1 MITRDVL
8 TGFLTIVK
16 MGSIKKAADA
26 LFITQPSLSRKIRSL
41 EEELGYPLFRR
52 HKGVR
57 TIEMTKE
64 GIAFLSL
71 AEQWH
76 VMWEK
81 ARKAVDEP
89 LVQPLR
95 VAAMGSLNYDFL
107 ISCYFD
113 FLDANPQTGIELS
126 NQHPLDAYPLVESGA
141 MDLAFVAQP
150 LFSKTVKVFPL
161 FKEPFVLIS
170 NGNYPETV
178 QPDTLDPRDEVRF
191 TWTAECEAWRSY
203 WFGDKTSRVLMNDI
217 KLLASFLER
226 GGWALVPRSAAEG
239 IKREKKLMEH
249 TLLDPPP
256 DRQIY
261 YILKQDMIE
270 NPQIKSF
277 LHIVDI
283 HRRRWN
289 IDVP

>member
-1 MITRDVL
+1 
-8 TGFLTIVK
+8 
-16 MGSIKKAADA
+16 
-26 LFITQPSLSRKIRSL
+26 
-41 EEELGYPLFRR
+41 
-52 HKGVR
+52 
-57 TIEMTKE
+57 
-64 GIAFLSL
+64 
-71 AEQWH
+71 
-76 VMWEK
+76 
-81 ARKAVDEP
+81 
-89 LVQPLR
+89 
-95 VAAMGSLNYDFL
+95 
-107 ISCYFD
+107 
-113 FLDANPQTGIELS
+113 
-126 NQHPLDAYPLVESGA
+126 
-141 MDLAFVAQP
+141 
-150 LFSKTVKVFPL
+150 
-161 FKEPFVLIS
+161 
-170 NGNYPETV
+170 
-178 QPDTLDPRDEVRF
+178 
-191 TWTAECEAWRSY
+191 
-203 WFGDKTSRVLMNDI
+203 MNDI